1 MDLVVMTMTMKMMI
15 GTSLHYLYEI
25 GSNIIK

>member
-1 MDLVVMTMTMKMMI
+1 MDLGVMMTMKMMI